1 MVSRIKELTEE
12 AKISIR
18 NVRRDGNKAAD
29 VAEKDKTLS
38 EDQRDDVKDQVQEL
52 TKKFEIQAQEI
63 AKARES
69 EVMED

>member
-1 MVSRIKELTEE
+1 MVNRIKELTEE